1 MAARGAGIQLERVA
15 GAFKLHLVGDDLH
28 TGLARHRQLLTYIY
42 ILYIDSYIIFA
53 SYRIAF
59 DSTLHLL
66 KAYG

>member
-42 ILYIDSYIIFA
+42 IDYTLIPTLY
-53 SYRIAF
+53 
-59 DSTLHLL
+59 LHHTGLHSILL
-66 KAYG
+66 CTF